1 MGVTMG
7 EAAHIHMRS
16 VTVRPARLG
25 EFLDFSPNEIMRVLA
40 RAAALRALLLCAR
53 APPPTLLFPGEPDVA
68 PTPCTRDQLVG
79 FWTVYD
85 ELAPSDALNLVAAG
99 GSPRSMFGASMVLR
113 ADGKTSRGSEYPG
126 GSWTLQPRDGKRHL
140 CMTLYSRLKQQELRY
155 DGIVLRVAFEPSA
168 VTGEVEG
175 AVEETLSGIE
185 ADAAALAG
193 LRVVGRV
200 TKWDVSDGEG
210 KQLGGEEPFSMV
222 QLEVNRTKLTP
233 MIRPFSKEVPAE
245 ELEKEMKSQRAADR
259 AEADEL
265 REVIKQACASTA
277 TYIEQVRAWVKRP
290 MNACA
295 PTCRRCASL
304 RRRAWRIGRSR
315 CGRRR
320 ALTTGGWGR
329 IRTARTQTRIPAADD
344 ICPVGVERVTPRRAR
359 AHDRPAQSIDGYS
372 SILRGA
378 QARIDSAT
386 MRVAGRIQPPRPAA
400 PD

>member
-1 MGVTMG
+1 M
-7 EAAHIHMRS
+7 
-16 VTVRPARLG
+16 
-25 EFLDFSPNEIMRVLA
+25 
-40 RAAALRALLLCAR
+40 
-53 APPPTLLFPGEPDVA
+53 
-68 PTPCTRDQLVG
+68 
-79 FWTVYD
+79 
-85 ELAPSDALNLVAAG
+85 
-99 GSPRSMFGASMVLR
+99 
-113 ADGKTSRGSEYPG
+113 
-126 GSWTLQPRDGKRHL
+126 QPRDGKRHL

-155 DGIVLRVAFEPSA
+155 DGLVLRVAFEPSA

-175 AVEETLSGIE
+175 AEEGKLSGIE

-222 QLEVNRTKLTP
+222 QVEVNRTKLTP

-277 TYIEQVRAWVKRP
+277 TYSASACVLGTYLKRP
-290 MNACA
+290 MNARA
-295 PTCRRCASL
+295 STCRRCASL
-304 RRRAWRIGRSR
+304 RRRALRIGRSR

-329 IRTARTQTRIPAADD
+329 TEPGDTTSQ
-344 ICPVGVERVTPRRAR
+344 
-359 AHDRPAQSIDGYS
+359 
-372 SILRGA
+372 
-378 QARIDSAT
+378 
-386 MRVAGRIQPPRPAA
+386 
-400 PD
+400 